1 MVALTSSITKKYKE
15 IPMTES
21 NKTNPDYA
29 PSEKKVWK
37 HVQIAPDPFEPNQF
51 FSVQEL
57 QGAHVW
63 DDVKK
68 ETFWEEAEEPRATRV
83 VQMRIGKD
91 GFAKNVNQASY
102 NGPRKYL

>member
-1 MVALTSSITKKYKE
+1 
-15 IPMTES
+15 MTEQ
-21 NKTNPDYA
+21 KNPDYA

-37 HVQIAPDPFEPNQF
+37 HVQIAADPFEQNQF

-63 DDVKK
+63 DEKLSDTV
-68 ETFWEEAEEPRATRV
+68 WEEAEEPRATRV
-83 VQMRIGKD
+83 VLMKLGKD

-102 NGPRKYL
+102 SGPRKYLP

>member
-1 MVALTSSITKKYKE
+1 
-15 IPMTES
+15 MTETR
-21 NKTNPDYA
+21 NADYA

-37 HVQIAPDPFEPNQF
+37 HVQIAADPHEPNQF

-57 QGAHVW
+57 QGAHIW
-63 DDVKK
+63 DDELQ
-68 ETFWEEAEEPRATRV
+68 ETIWEEAVEPRATRV

-102 NGPRKYL
+102 SGPRKYLP

>member
-1 MVALTSSITKKYKE
+1 
-15 IPMTES
+15 MTETK
-21 NKTNPDYA
+21 KTNPDYA

-37 HVQIAPDPFEPNQF
+37 HVQIAPDPFERNQF

-63 DDVKK
+63 DEEKQ
-68 ETFWEEAEEPRATRV
+68 ETYWEEAEEPRATRV
-83 VQMRIGKD
+83 VQMKIGKD

-102 NGPRKYL
+102 SGPRKYL